1 MKDMMKSTMALL
13 ALSLAA
19 SLASA
24 QGEAFQPTRP
34 VTLVVP
40 YNAGGGTDAAAR
52 ALARQLGELWK
63 QPVVIDNLAGAD
75 GQIGTRRVTDA
86 KPDGYTLLLQ
96 VPSVVLIRYKPGF
109 KDTDPLKQLEPVTAV
124 AQSPSTFTVSAKL
137 PVKTMAEFVA
147 YCKKPG
153 TACSMGAGENIGR
166 VLTNQFAVEQ
176 GISNL
181 AVANYKGTA
190 PIVTDLIAGT
200 VVGAFMGFSAVLP
213 QHKTGGVRILAIAA
227 GKRSP
232 QLPDVPTVAEAGF
245 PSFTADTWY
254 GLFVPKGTPAAITQG
269 IAASVREAVKDE
281 SLRKTL
287 AAGGAEPVGSSPADF
302 AAQVNADSQ
311 RLGEL
316 AQRFPIE

>member
-1 MKDMMKSTMALL
+1 MMKNTLALI
-13 ALSLAA
+13 ALSLAT
-19 SLASA
+19 SLALA
-24 QGEAFQPTRP
+24 QSDGFRPNRP

-63 QPVVIDNLAGAD
+63 QPVVIDNVAGAD

-96 VPSVVLIRYKPGF
+96 VPSLVLIRYKPGF
-109 KDTDPLKQLEPVTAV
+109 KGTDPLKQLEPVTAV

-147 YCKKPG
+147 YCKKPT

-166 VLTNQFAVEQ
+166 VLTNQFAAEQ

-200 VVGAFMGFSAVLP
+200 VDGAFLGFSAVLP
-213 QHKTGGVRILAIAA
+213 QHKNGGVRILAIAA
-227 GKRSP
+227 SKRSP
-232 QLPDVPTVAEAGF
+232 QLPDVPTVAETGF
-245 PSFTADTWY
+245 PSFTAETWY

-269 IAASVREAVKDE
+269 IAASVREAAKDGA
-281 SLRKTL
+281 LRKTL

-302 AAQVNADSQ
+302 AVQVNADSQ
-311 RLGEL
+311 RLGSL